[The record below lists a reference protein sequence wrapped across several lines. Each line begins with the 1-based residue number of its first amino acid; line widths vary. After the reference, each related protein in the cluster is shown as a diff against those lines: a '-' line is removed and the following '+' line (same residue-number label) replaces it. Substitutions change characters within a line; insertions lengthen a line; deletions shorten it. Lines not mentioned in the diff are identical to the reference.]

1 MSLTGRRHA
10 STIYV
15 DGERFNNVDI
25 MALHK
30 KYGYAFNLWI
40 YADRMQKRSDF
51 DDAILVGMFLIFDE
65 AKQEVIEQWQ
75 REKFQS

>member
-1 MSLTGRRHA
+1 MSLTGRKHA
-10 STIYV
+10 SITYV

-25 MALHK
+25 EHLHRK
-30 KYGYAFNLWI
+30 HGYAFNLWI
-40 YADRMQKRSDF
+40 YADRMQRRADF
-51 DDAILVGMFLIFDE
+51 DDAILVEMFLIFDE